1 MGLFTIQTIKKFNFK
16 NPRRRVAFWKKLD
29 RHISSTVRQILMKF
43 GMLMQ
48 NRYSNLIGGY
58 NIQNFTYK
66 RWWTSATV
74 TQIA

>member
-1 MGLFTIQTIKKFNFK
+1 MGLFTIQTIKNLISKIQDGGW
-16 NPRRRVAFWKKLD
+16 PPFWKQLD

-58 NIQNFTYK
+58 NIQNFTFK
-66 RWWTSATV
+66 DGGR
-74 TQIA
+74 QPQ